1 MRFWPR
7 RVAGIGQEF
16 YSDKIG
22 TPIVDK
28 RFAILII
35 CEGIRSTERPR
46 RTLNQSPLPKERT
59 PARDGK
65 KTQVFESI
73 AKFPSLKSGL
83 GNRGEKS
90 GAPKVVPFWKLEAA
104 CRFCAL
110 LTEPPEEHTQLRA
123 CTHATPDRSD
133 WRFGVSAQGKAA
145 AVPVQPY
152 DVHCRYT
159 PVDTWR

>member
-83 GNRGEKS
+83 TRSSPRSAEKERS
-90 GAPKVVPFWKLEAA
+90 SKTGPVLEIGG
-104 CRFCAL
+104 R
-110 LTEPPEEHTQLRA
+110 
-123 CTHATPDRSD
+123 
-133 WRFGVSAQGKAA
+133 V
-145 AVPVQPY
+145 
-152 DVHCRYT
+152 
-159 PVDTWR
+159 